1 MRLSIRTDWSLPAG
15 DTPDAYSA
23 AKDQLAIQS
32 KTGWRVWE
40 GEPVLFPKVN
50 PTGWCVGVY
59 AGNQRSNKTAVY
71 AEVIGVDYDDMA
83 DEHTLLNHPIVQT
96 YALAVGHSPSHG
108 QPWRTGA
115 RLRVLFRLDT
125 PIAQRNEPDEKPV
138 ADRYTNVVK
147 ALLSQMPPGYDEKCI
162 DVARFYFGCKD
173 WFIIAPDKTL
183 PILKLREWYKALPK
197 PEPVDLST
205 MPGTPI
211 NDQHMTAYIE
221 AAVKGE
227 LAEMAAI
234 TEGWRNNQLYDSAK
248 SIYGLVKVGVIDRA
262 GLDHHLTALAV
273 GAGLQEH
280 AVKNTLNSAWNN
292 AKPRQ
297 LPTTTPQRTGN
308 GQQPDMSV
316 TPVSSPEPM
325 PPPIIITPPITPPL
339 PVSFVFS
346 DDAIDQA
353 VEEINGDAIPA
364 VAPMLNPYKFLHRY
378 GGFAHMLMP
387 GKVMYLASVSG
398 GGKTIGVESGVEA
411 CMRRG
416 IHSIV
421 YSPEWTDGKSKAQ
434 ELMARMIQRNGGPDY
449 QAQMMHKLHLIEKA
463 NGIRDGAGRRML
475 GGDISKAIASA
486 LQMRRL
492 EGKAF
497 YLDTP
502 GLSTEQLCSQIGQ
515 LVEVSIEKGY
525 PAKTAWLD
533 FAQLLWLEDDKR
545 AGRIWIE
552 TAINLFKDVCR
563 QYNLVGF
570 VTSQVKKTD
579 AEGVKDGKALEAD
592 MMQWLSD
599 QQANLVLLFVPELD
613 NNEKPILGLDG
624 NPRMRARI
632 VKDSMKG
639 PSIEFPISWN
649 PQKLAWL
656 NVDDPEPAKGK
667 MINL

>member
-1 MRLSIRTDWSLPAG
+1 MKLSIRTDWTLPAG

-23 AKDQLAIQS
+23 AKGQLAVQS
-32 KTGWRVWE
+32 KSGWRVWE

-71 AEVIGVDYDDMA
+71 AEVIGVDYDDLT
-83 DEHTLLNHPIVQT
+83 DEHTLLNHPIVQQ

-125 PIAQRNEPDEKPV
+125 PIEQRNEPDEKPV
-138 ADRYTNVVK
+138 SVRYKNVVLS
-147 ALLSQMPPGYDEKCI
+147 LLSQMPSGYDEKCV

-173 WFIIAPDKTL
+173 WFIVSPDKTL
-183 PILKLREWYKALPK
+183 PILKLREWYKALPQ
-197 PEPVDLST
+197 PEPEPLPDLPATQIS
-205 MPGTPI
+205 
-211 NDQHMTAYIE
+211 DKQLVAYIE
-221 AAVKGE
+221 AAVKNE
-227 LAEMAAI
+227 LADAA
-234 TEGWRNNQLYDSAK
+234 TMHEGNRNTQLNKAVFSL
-248 SIYGLVKVGVIDRA
+248 YGLVKTGVLDKTSIDAHLAAIARNA
-262 GLDHHLTALAV
+262 GYP
-273 GAGLQEH
+273 EH
-280 AVKNTLNSAWNN
+280 SIQSVMRSAWES
-292 AKPRQ
+292 AEPRQ

-308 GQQPDMSV
+308 GQQPDMDAAPA
-316 TPVSSPEPM
+316 TAPEPT
-325 PPPIIITPPITPPL
+325 PPPIIITPPL

-346 DDAIDQA
+346 DDAITQA
-353 VEEINGDAIPA
+353 IEEINGEVVPT

-434 ELMARMIQRNGGPDY
+434 ELIARLIQRNGGPDY

-463 NGIRDGAGRRML
+463 NGIRNGAGQRMKD
-475 GGDISKAIASA
+475 GIISQAIASA

-502 GLSTEQLCSQIGQ
+502 GLSTEQLCDQIGQ

-563 QYNLVGF
+563 KHNLIGF

-599 QQANLVLLFVPELD
+599 QQANLVLLFVPDLD
-613 NNEKPILGLDG
+613 NNERPILGNDG

-639 PSIEFPISWN
+639 PSMEFYISWN
-649 PQKLAWL
+649 PQQLSWL
-656 NVDDPEPAKGK
+656 NVNDPEPTKGK
-667 MINL
+667 VINL